1 MHELVFMYGDAATLK
16 NGAIGSSDLPTP
28 TSDWGLYG
36 GNNYGGGLV
45 RNVMHGDGCEPEV
58 LQAAGIALMDMVTAL
73 TGHDEDNLVACF
85 LSKLQNVPLVL
96 GRVNDPRNEWLFN
109 KSWGVDISIS
119 SISLIT
125 SIVQEEVNL
134 GEIITLLKLRVGNLA
149 IEELTVAEGTKA
161 IGKNLAEIDFPP
173 NTRVM
178 AVISGNQARVPAGG
192 TVLEEGDRLLLLADT
207 DEKSQLRDSAEKTV
221 LPPARFVPIPGR
233 AGCRRP
239 GR

>member
-1 MHELVFMYGDAATLK
+1 MRILIV
-16 NGAIGSSDLPTP
+16 
-28 TSDWGLYG
+28 
-36 GNNYGGGLV
+36 GGGKSGSYLAGV
-45 RNVMHGDGCEPEV
+45 LKESHQVVVIEKEFARVETLQRFLPDINVLHGDGCEPEV

-207 DEKSQLRDSAEKTV
+207 DEKSQLRDV
-221 LPPARFVPIPGR
+221 LGLPGD
-233 AGCRRP
+233 
-239 GR
+239 

>member
-1 MHELVFMYGDAATLK
+1 MRILIV
-16 NGAIGSSDLPTP
+16 
-28 TSDWGLYG
+28 
-36 GNNYGGGLV
+36 GGGKSGSYLAGV
-45 RNVMHGDGCEPEV
+45 LKESHQVVVIEKEFARVETLQRFLPDINVLHGDGCEPEV
-58 LQAAGIALMDMVTAL
+58 LQSAGITITDMVTAL

-109 KSWGVDISIS
+109 KGWGVDISIS

-149 IEELTVAEGTKA
+149 IEELTIAEGTKA

-207 DEKSQLRDSAEKTV
+207 DEKSQLRDV
-221 LPPARFVPIPGR
+221 LGLPGD
-233 AGCRRP
+233 
-239 GR
+239 